1 MATTPPPFF
10 FGASGPEAPSMSFAF
25 APSSPLGEED
35 QPPSPTSTIADNFD
49 LSPVPSSTSSST
61 GDDDDDDDVMDMDIE
76 GVHGQLSKLEL
87 SDTDMEDSD
96 SDSNFSAST
105 SSSEAVS
112 DDDDDD
118 DDDDISDAPP
128 PPEEDDLPPN
138 PYLPPHF
145 TSPLYDVWLTSQI
158 PNILFQIRIK
168 PMVPGSMIAAHSIRL
183 WYRDFVSRG
192 AFLGKIVEEYQ
203 LIGVEDICGFIV
215 KERRS
220 GTWVEFGKDE
230 ESWGTV
236 MGKIRNRFAD
246 ENLTGS
252 AIAVRAEL
260 KVLVGGE
267 DEWQGKMVEKGVFYG
282 LGEDDPDL

>member
-10 FGASGPEAPSMSFAF
+10 FGASGPDAPSMSFAF
-25 APSSPLGEED
+25 APSSPLGED

-49 LSPVPSSTSSST
+49 LSPIPSSASSST
-61 GDDDDDDDVMDMDIE
+61 GVDDDDDAMDMDIE

-118 DDDDISDAPP
+118 DISDAPP

-145 TSPLYDVWLTSQI
+145 TSPLYDAWLASQI

-168 PMVPGSMIAAHSIRL
+168 PVIPGSMIAAHSIRL

-203 LIGVEDICGFIV
+203 LIGVGDICGFIV

-236 MGKIRNRFAD
+236 MGRIRNRFAD

-267 DEWQGKMVEKGVFYG
+267 DEWQGKVVEKGVFGG